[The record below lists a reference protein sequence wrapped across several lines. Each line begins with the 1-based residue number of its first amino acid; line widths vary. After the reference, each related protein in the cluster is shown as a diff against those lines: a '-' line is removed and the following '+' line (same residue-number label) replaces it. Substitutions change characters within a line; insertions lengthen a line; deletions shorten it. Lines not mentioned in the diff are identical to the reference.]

1 MQYHRFQGT
10 VPAEV
15 GEKKHLN
22 KGFVLHVYTYTQIH
36 IYLLLKGGIILMKR
50 LNKECVMNDLFV
62 RLSVELSYLEPKKE
76 YRLRQFA
83 AS

>member
-36 IYLLLKGGIILMKR
+36 ISLLLKGGIILMKKLSKGR
-50 LNKECVMNDLFV
+50 VMNDSFV
-62 RLSVELSYLEPKKE
+62 RLSVELSYLEHK
-76 YRLRQFA
+76 
-83 AS
+83 S